1 MAEFITSDLHIGHA
15 NIWKP
20 EYANRPVSSTEEH
33 DEFLVSNWNEIV
45 RPEDFIYVL
54 GDVCMGKIAESLP
67 RLGSLNGTK
76 ILVFGNH
83 DRMFHPKNETQ
94 LTRWMT
100 EYGQYF
106 NEITNEMVWN
116 GEILFNHFPYQGDHT
131 EEIRFLEDRPK
142 NEGMWLCHGHI
153 HSKEFRSGPRQIHI
167 GVDAEIANFAPIP
180 MELIIEEVT
189 NNGIDS

>member
-1 MAEFITSDLHIGHA
+1 MIEFITSDLHIGHA

-33 DEFLVSNWNEIV
+33 DEFLISNWNEIV
-45 RPEDFIYVL
+45 RPEDVVYVL

-67 RLGSLNGTK
+67 QVGRLNGTK

-83 DRMFHPKNETQ
+83 DRMFHPKNENQ
-94 LTRWMT
+94 LSRWMT

-106 NEITNEMVWN
+106 DEIMDEMVWN
-116 GEILFNHFPYQGDHT
+116 GEILFNHFPYSGDHT
-131 EEIRFLEDRPK
+131 EEVRYLEDRPK
-142 NEGMWLCHGHI
+142 DEGMWLCHGHI
-153 HSKEFRSGPRQIHI
+153 HSKDFLLGTRQIHI
-167 GVDAEIANFAPIP
+167 GVDAEVANYAPIP
-180 MELIIEEVT
+180 MERVVEEVK